1 MAFIDELADK
11 LGLTV
16 GESVGGC
23 KVTVYGR
30 SGVIAEGHRGLY
42 YYDDKAVKVRI
53 KNGVLFIEGEGLNIR
68 SANGQELAV
77 IGHVSCVRME
87 EGL

>member
-30 SGVIAEGHRGLY
+30 SGVIAE
-42 YYDDKAVKVRI
+42 
-53 KNGVLFIEGEGLNIR
+53 
-68 SANGQELAV
+68 
-77 IGHVSCVRME
+77 IGRASCRERV
-87 EGL
+87 

>member
-30 SGVIAEGHRGLY
+30 SGVIAGTEDCIITTTRQSRLGSRT
-42 YYDDKAVKVRI
+42 A
-53 KNGVLFIEGEGLNIR
+53 
-68 SANGQELAV
+68 S
-77 IGHVSCVRME
+77 
-87 EGL
+87 